1 MTRRCR
7 QVFDQNGDGFISAE
21 ELKTVMRNLGETL
34 TDEEIEQVC
43 ELSCVECVTMV
54 TSITCWY

>member
-7 QVFDQNGDGFISAE
+7 QVFDRNGDGKISAD
-21 ELKTVMRNLGETL
+21 ELKTVMQNLGETL

-43 ELSCVECVTMV
+43 SLAQ
-54 TSITCWY
+54 